1 MAPPGPAKV
10 KVEVLMVAG
19 FIALLNVVLIM
30 ATPEQTPTSPF
41 AGVTRVT
48 VGGVKFEFPP
58 LLSGSL
64 QPVAA
69 INRRNTANKAL

>member
-1 MAPPGPAKV
+1 
-10 KVEVLMVAG
+10 MVAG
-19 FIALLNVVLIM
+19 FIALLNVALIM
-30 ATPEQTPTSPF
+30 ATLGQTPTSAF

-58 LLSGSL
+58 FLSGSL
-64 QPVAA
+64 QPVVA